1 MRFEKFRSILDY
13 NGKNQNDIAV
23 RVRDFYF
30 QMNMNYDKD
39 LLNLM
44 MVVRPLFNKKNYLII
59 EMPFKDKE
67 IGAISYKID
76 YFGYTIINSS
86 LPKVNVNFALAHEI
100 YHVFY
105 QQVLSRKKIELY
117 MNEHYYEY
125 EEEWAANLFAGTLL
139 MPTPS
144 FTEMFHKFKNEQNDE
159 DTEVTILVKLMN
171 YFEVPYMAVLI
182 RTYELKLLNDGE
194 ILKSLLNVSEQ
205 MIENEFARL
214 WLDEKILKATCRDD
228 YGRLEQVVKQMG
240 TQYES
245 DEILGSATTTTI
257 LNNMRKL
264 YDEIRG

>member
-1 MRFEKFRSILDY
+1 MRFEKFRSILEY
-13 NGKNQNDIAV
+13 NYKNQNDISAK
-23 RVRDFYF
+23 VRDFYF

-105 QQVLSRKKIELY
+105 QQILSRKKIELY

-125 EEEWAANLFAGTLL
+125 EEEWAANLFAGILL

-144 FTEMFHKFKNEQNDE
+144 FTEMFHKFKNEQSDD
-159 DTEVTILVKLMN
+159 DTLVTILVKLMN

-182 RTYELKLLNDGE
+182 RAYELNLLTDGE
-194 ILKSLLNVSEQ
+194 MLQNLLNVSGKI
-205 MIENEFARL
+205 IEDEFAKL
-214 WLDEKILKATCRDD
+214 WLDERILQATCRDD
-228 YGRLEQVVKQMG
+228 YVRLEQVVKQIG
-240 TQYES
+240 TRWEH
-245 DEILGSATTTTI
+245 DEILDSVTTATI
-257 LNNMRKL
+257 ISNMRKL

>member
-1 MRFEKFRSILDY
+1 MKFEKFRSILEY
-13 NGKNQNDIAV
+13 NCKNQNDISAK
-23 RVRDFYF
+23 VRDFYF

-105 QQVLSRKKIELY
+105 QQILSRKKIELY

-125 EEEWAANLFAGTLL
+125 EEEWAANLFAGILL

-144 FTEMFHKFKNEQNDE
+144 FTEMFCKFKNEQSDD
-159 DTEVTILVKLMN
+159 DTHVTILVKLMN

-182 RTYELKLLNDGE
+182 RAYELNLLTDGDMLQKLLNISGK
-194 ILKSLLNVSEQ
+194 I
-205 MIENEFARL
+205 IEDEFAKL
-214 WLDEKILKATCRDD
+214 WLDERILQATYRDD
-228 YGRLEQVVKQMG
+228 FFRLEQVVKQIG
-240 TQYES
+240 TRCEH
-245 DEILGSATTTTI
+245 DEILDSVTTATI
-257 LNNMRKL
+257 IKNMRKL